1 MARRC
6 RCWVASGNF
15 KGAKE
20 ALTGTFANCFVDKRE
35 AAAAVAN
42 PYDMIYDA

>member
-1 MARRC
+1 MARRS
-6 RCWVASGNF
+6 RCWVLLEISRGR
-15 KGAKE
+15 E